1 MEEPCVSKN
10 SWENRSNENRT
21 GHSPDL
27 FCFSP
32 LSLLGLYSCLA
43 LCISLGSRLFFAYPA
58 QVHRCP
64 APPPLLNICSPSS
77 PRARGSYL
85 PRHPYDRLCRC
96 LPSIWSKGTAAE
108 RSCVPASIAAWM
120 RNGEKI
126 NIQHHQHHQPV
137 QKDEPVGGQRRRH
150 GQSLEGIVAAC
161 FLPTAKGIS
170 ESQMGSKM
178 TRGPGNETD

>member
-77 PRARGSYL
+77 PRARGSYP

-120 RNGEKI
+120 RNGEK
-126 NIQHHQHHQPV
+126 NKHPAPSAPPARPERWAGRWAAEATRP
-137 QKDEPVGGQRRRH
+137 KPGRDRRSMFFTH
-150 GQSLEGIVAAC
+150 S
-161 FLPTAKGIS
+161 KG
-170 ESQMGSKM
+170 
-178 TRGPGNETD
+178 N